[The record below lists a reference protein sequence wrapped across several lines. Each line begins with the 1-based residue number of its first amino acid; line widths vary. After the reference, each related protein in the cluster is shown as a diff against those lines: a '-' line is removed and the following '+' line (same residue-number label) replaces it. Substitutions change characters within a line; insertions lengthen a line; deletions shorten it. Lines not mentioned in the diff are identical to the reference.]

1 MSFEPQ
7 AETKSFAA
15 EVKQILH
22 LFANSLYSDKEIF
35 LRELI
40 SNSSDAADKLRY
52 MAITDSALYGDDSQ
66 LKIWVDFDK
75 EAKTI
80 TVRDNGIGM
89 SREEVI
95 ENLGTIAKSGTRV
108 FREMLESK
116 QSSGDKSQMIGQ
128 FGVGFYSTFV
138 VADRV
143 TVRTRRAGTQ
153 ADQGVLWESEGQG
166 EYTIKN
172 IHYPP
177 RGTEVV
183 LHLKSNAEEFLD
195 AHRLR
200 NIITKYSDHIVLPI
214 LMKKPESGDHKAEK
228 KETKEAMEEKET
240 ITVPVEEVVNRA
252 SALWT
257 LPKNEIK
264 DEEYQ
269 ELYKHIAH
277 DFENPLAWTH
287 NKVEGKL
294 EYINLLYIPSRAP
307 FDLWHREGQRGLKLY
322 VKRVFIM
329 DDAEHFMPMYLRFI
343 KGIID
348 SNDLPLNISREI
360 LQSNELIDKIRSGCV
375 KKVLD
380 LLEKLAEE
388 DKETYVKFWQEF
400 GQVLKEGPAEDFS
413 NKDRIAKLL
422 RFASTHSSD
431 STQNVSLMD
440 YLSRLKPDQD
450 KIYYLIADNY
460 TNAAHSP
467 LLEVFKQKG
476 IEVLLLADRVDE
488 WLVNHL
494 NEFEGKKL
502 QSISKGKLDIEKF
515 EDKETKEKEEE
526 KATTF
531 ADVINKFKEVLGER
545 VKDVRLTHR
554 LVDFPACVVFDE
566 NELSGHLQ
574 RLLKATGQAIPES
587 KPILEL
593 NPDHTLMIKI
603 KGISDSQKLA
613 DWAHILLG
621 QALLAEGEQLSNPT
635 DFVKNI
641 NKLLANVDA

>member
-1 MSFEPQ
+1 MSFEAQ

-15 EVKQILH
+15 EVKQILN

-52 MAITDSALYGDDSQ
+52 LALTDSALYGDDSQ

-80 TVRDNGIGM
+80 TVRDNGVGM

-95 ENLGTIAKSGTRV
+95 ENLGTIAKSGTRM

-183 LHLKSNAEEFLD
+183 LHLKSTAEEFLD
-195 AHRLR
+195 AYRLR
-200 NIITKYSDHIVLPI
+200 SIITKYSDHIVLPI
-214 LMKKPESGDHKAEK
+214 LMKKPESAADKAGK
-228 KETKEAMEEKET
+228 KETQEAMEEKE
-240 ITVPVEEVVNRA
+240 IIQQPVEEVINRA

-264 DEEYQ
+264 EEEYQ

-329 DDAEHFMPMYLRFI
+329 DDADHFMPMYLRFI

-388 DKETYVKFWQEF
+388 DKETYAKFWQEF

-413 NKDRIAKLL
+413 NKERIAKLL

-431 STQNVSLMD
+431 TTQNVSLMD
-440 YLSRLKPDQD
+440 YLSRLKPEQD
-450 KIYYLIADNY
+450 KIYYLVADNY
-460 TNAAHSP
+460 SNAAHSP

-502 QSISKGKLDIEKF
+502 QSISKGKLDLEKF
-515 EDKETKEKEEE
+515 EDKATKEKEEE

-531 ADVINKFKEVLGER
+531 TDVINKFKEVLGDR
-545 VKDVRLTHR
+545 VKDVRITHR

-574 RLLKATGQAIPES
+574 RLLKATGQAVPES

-593 NPDHTLMIKI
+593 NPDHALMIKI
-603 KGISDSQKLA
+603 KGISDAQKIA
-613 DWAHILLG
+613 DWANILLG

-641 NKLLANVDA
+641 NKLLANIDV